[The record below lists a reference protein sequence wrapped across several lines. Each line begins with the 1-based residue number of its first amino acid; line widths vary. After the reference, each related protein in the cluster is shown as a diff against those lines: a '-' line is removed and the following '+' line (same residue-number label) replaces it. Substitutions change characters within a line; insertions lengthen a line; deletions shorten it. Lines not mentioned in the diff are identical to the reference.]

1 MGIDIELWRAR
12 IGLFN
17 GGRGCR
23 PRKRS
28 HQLSC
33 GEMASTS
40 SVDAVAGLLTLICLV
55 IVWGV
60 QQIVN
65 IGKKRNHIS
74 GQSSSPVNA
83 VCGVSINGALL
94 LFSLAYL
101 LIVSGDV
108 ELNPGPGMGEIIT
121 MPCCTFDK
129 LVEVSLVHQSPCD
142 LC

>member
-23 PRKRS
+23 PQKSS

-33 GEMASTS
+33 GEMVSTS
-40 SVDAVAGLLTLICLV
+40 SVDAVAGLLTLVCLV

-65 IGKKRNHIS
+65 IGKKRNRIS

-101 LIVSGDV
+101 LIMAGDV
-108 ELNPGPGMGEIIT
+108 ELNPGPGMGEIIA
-121 MPCCTFDK
+121 MPCCT
-129 LVEVSLVHQSPCD
+129 LILIS
-142 LC
+142 